1 MTWVGSFASEADL
14 LLQSAASTLRDGQV
28 RCETHEFRA
37 GFDEPLL
44 ELLALGSLALQRLQL
59 CMELVR
65 DLLLPKRANS
75 QGDLLQTKATVYR
88 NAQTRR
94 SRSRPNLR
102 AVRLQQ

>member
-65 DLLLPKRANS
+65 DLLLPKRANG
-75 QGDLLQTKATVYR
+75 QGDLLQAKATVDR

-94 SRSRPNLR
+94 SSPNLR
-102 AVRLQQ
+102 AVLLQQ